1 MSAAAEDIETQ
12 FARTATG
19 MWWLP
24 LVMGIIYL
32 LFALLLLSV
41 DTFTTALA
49 LGIWAGIGFL
59 FAGLAEFANAV
70 VVDGGKRWLHA
81 LFGVFCIGASIV
93 AFAWPGK
100 TILVIAAI
108 VAWFVLFSGVFEIVF
123 SFLDREEDAYW
134 WLRLISGVLMV
145 VLGFWATGYPGRSF
159 VLLVVWIA
167 AWAVIRGVGSIVL
180 AFALR
185 SAHRQLTAP

>member
-1 MSAAAEDIETQ
+1 MNTEAADVETQ
-12 FARTATG
+12 FAKDATG

-41 DTFTTALA
+41 DNFTTALA

-59 FAGLAEFANAV
+59 FAGLAEFANAFV
-70 VVDGGKRWLHA
+70 VRSWRWLHVV
-81 LFGVFCIGASIV
+81 FGIFCIGASIV
-93 AFAWPGK
+93 AFVWPDK
-100 TILVIAAI
+100 TILVIASI

-123 SFLDREEDAYW
+123 SFFDKDEDPYW

-145 VLGFWATGYPGRSF
+145 LLGFWAAGYPGRSF

-167 AWAVIRGVGSIVL
+167 AWATIRGVGSIVL
-180 AFALR
+180 AFKLR
-185 SAHRQLTAP
+185 SVHKELTAA